1 MLKHTTTYIYF
12 YIFSRATLNKTFTPK
27 YDGVFPKHP
36 KCDKNPKFTP
46 LSETTSIPTP
56 FTPGSHPAF
65 TQFEKPTETWKVLKQ
80 LSKSVLPV
88 CTRFICAQT
97 ETPVSFS
104 YFFSL
109 GTRRNETL
117 LPEVLTPGGIL
128 GISSDSRSP
137 SPCERDD
144 RRIVLGGKI
153 LLCLVDLSRELFWVF
168 KTIKRFV
175 QFPRIPA
182 AQFLWKFY
190 GSEIQHRIFWGLNF
204 GPGIFWGFV

>member
-1 MLKHTTTYIYF
+1 MHRL
-12 YIFSRATLNKTFTPK
+12 
-27 YDGVFPKHP
+27 
-36 KCDKNPKFTP
+36 
-46 LSETTSIPTP
+46 
-56 FTPGSHPAF
+56 
-65 TQFEKPTETWKVLKQ
+65 
-80 LSKSVLPV
+80 
-88 CTRFICAQT
+88 

-182 AQFLWKFY
+182 A
-190 GSEIQHRIFWGLNF
+190 
-204 GPGIFWGFV
+204 